1 MNIQTI
7 ANKVFQLEQS
17 ADFEQLAL
25 EIFRYQYVH
34 VPVYGDFC
42 KQLAVVPDAIKS
54 LEQIPFLPVDFF
66 RTHRVSSKPEKAK
79 LVFSSSG
86 TTGASTSFHEV
97 PEPAIYEQSFEKAFH
112 YFYGDIRDYCVL
124 ALLPSYLERQ
134 GSSLVYMADSLI
146 KTSAHPDSGFYLHDL
161 AGLQQKLVKLKAQG
175 QKTLLLGVTYALLD
189 LAEQF
194 PTAFPELIIMETGGM
209 KGQRKEMIREE
220 VHAQLKKAFG
230 VQKIHSEYGMTELLS
245 QAYSFGDGIFRCP
258 PWMRILIREMNDPLS
273 LTKAGQSGGINII
286 DLANIY
292 SCAFIAVQDIGRSRT
307 DGSFEVLGRYDQA
320 QIRGCNLLVM

>member
-7 ANKVFQLEQS
+7 ANRVFQIEQS

-25 EIFRYQYVH
+25 EIFRFQYAQ
-34 VPVYGDFC
+34 VPVYGEFC
-42 KQLAVVPDAIKS
+42 KQLAITPDTVKS

-66 RTHRVSSKPEKAK
+66 RTHRVSSRPEKAK

-97 PEPAIYEQSFEKAFH
+97 PEPAIYQESFEKAFQH
-112 YFYGDIRDYCVL
+112 FYGDIRDYCLL

-134 GSSLVYMADSLI
+134 GSSLVFMADSLI

-161 AGLQQKLVKLKAQG
+161 AGLQQKLIKLKTEG

-194 PTAFPELIIMETGGM
+194 PTDFPELIIMETGGM

-220 VHAQLKKAFG
+220 VHAQLSAGFG

-245 QAYSFGDGIFRCP
+245 QAYSFGDGIFQCP

-273 LTKAGQSGGINII
+273 LAKAGESGGINII

-292 SCAFIAVQDIGRSRT
+292 SCAFIAVQDIGRSQT

-320 QIRGCNLLVM
+320 QIRGCNLLVL

>member
-25 EIFRYQYVH
+25 ELFRYQYAQ
-34 VPVYGDFC
+34 VPVYGKFC
-42 KQLAVVPDAIKS
+42 KQLAISPDTVKT

-66 RTHRVSSKPEKAK
+66 RTHRVSSRSEKAK

-97 PEPAIYEQSFEKAFH
+97 PEPAIYQESFEKAFQ
-112 YFYGDIRDYCVL
+112 YFYGDIREYCVL

-134 GSSLVYMADSLI
+134 GSSLVFMADSLI
-146 KTSAHPDSGFYLHDL
+146 RASAHTDSGFYLHDL
-161 AGLQQKLVKLKAQG
+161 AGLQQKLVKLKAEG

-194 PTAFPELIIMETGGM
+194 PTDFPELIIMETGGM

-220 VHAQLKKAFG
+220 VHAQLSTGFG

-273 LTKAGQSGGINII
+273 LAKAGQSGGINII

-307 DGSFEVLGRYDQA
+307 DGSFEVLGRYDQS

>member
-1 MNIQTI
+1 MNIQAKANTI
-7 ANKVFQLEQS
+7 FQIEQS

-25 EIFRYQYVH
+25 EIFRYQYAQ
-34 VPVYGDFC
+34 VPVYGEFC
-42 KQLAVVPDAIKS
+42 KQLAVAPEKVKS

-66 RTHRVSSKPEKAK
+66 KTHRVSSKPEKAK

-97 PEPAIYEQSFEKAFH
+97 PEPAIYEQSFEKAFQ

-146 KTSAHPDSGFYLHDL
+146 KASAHPDSGFYLHDL

-194 PTAFPELIIMETGGM
+194 PTDFPELIIMETGGM

-220 VHAQLKKAFG
+220 VHAQLSTAFG
-230 VQKIHSEYGMTELLS
+230 VRKINSEYGMTELLS

-273 LTKAGQSGGINII
+273 LAKAGQSGGINII

-292 SCAFIAVQDIGRSRT
+292 SCAFIAVQDIGRSRA